1 MNTIILEGNKYQLIQ
16 GTQSDG
22 RCFSASVYYDL
33 NKEIPNDQQLNTWIQ
48 QFIIEPI
55 LATEETDCPQFFQ
68 WAIIWASIHNNDII
82 NNPNFVTNINEQ
94 VDLSEQIQ
102 KLSDLLTQ
110 LKRLQQTIQEFNGT
124 NISDV
129 RNLITTLLQDITYY
143 IEDTFW
149 KQIIQ
154 DNPQIINLFVQID
167 EKLRD
172 YVFNTLEQLK
182 PEQKI
187 PDDFIDFITDIKNQI
202 QEITIIMCNNS
213 KNNQDYK
220 LLIDKYKDYINLLNT
235 PFNNNGNISYEWTE
249 PDAGPID
256 ILFKSFQD
264 SIKSINIYSTLDKRF
279 IQYFNTNPEAQIN
292 GIDLYLYYENGNHY
306 KPLIFIG
313 GEAESPEETKPI
325 SDNKLADSSVKTN
338 KPKPISSTKSVSS
351 YSPITNKSEPLVITS
366 KPPSIKAS
374 GIPIATPVTPTAPPV
389 TPTAPPVT
397 PTAPPVT
404 STASPVTP
412 TAPPA
417 TPTTAS
423 VTPTAPPVTATA
435 PPVTAI
441 PIPDKKSTTT
451 ISQNDSDTK
460 KKDEKIPNSV
470 IIYIKTRIPNFYK
483 LNYEP
488 YMTVPKS
495 KSHTV
500 YFDPL
505 VKYYEGPIKNIPS
518 GAPKDAIFTQFFQ
531 AAEFDSM
538 INRILSDFRY
548 MQKPRTFEQ
557 AYDERIIDNNMRLTL
572 KNLFKPNS
580 LFYINKKP
588 YTIVGVKSNPSDWQI
603 DKKPLEK
610 LLNQFSHLTAKQV
623 QDEATKEE
631 DDIPEVLRQS
641 NVASSN
647 ISNNETL
654 SSIASGLKK
663 ASEKQSI
670 QNIEKEMAGI
680 TDSFVNQDKLPG
692 VSKDILNLYT
702 KYLRQ
707 NIPINYSDVQDLSR
721 DPLTLSLLIE
731 PSNLLAFINSNKKT
745 DLIDLYS
752 TFSTSKSNLQE
763 ADKNYIDACTELAK
777 YKTTFDKDFDNIRK
791 YIRNNR
797 KVLKIS
803 EINNLIQQITEL
815 KINYMTII
823 FSIADAINEIYELQ
837 KVYFI
842 STRALLVS
850 IKQNYANIIKYYETP
865 ELALKCI
872 ENDIDTF
879 SSLIEEDP
887 EDPYSNSYY
896 TNYNNFKQFYDN
908 LYKNKQQIL
917 QPQINYS
924 DEAEIYI
931 KTPSILSIEKEQYEI
946 YNFKMFLFYSYNQ
959 FDIWVLLFKSIEFF
973 TMFVGRETNSIIN
986 LCESSTQN
994 LNDNFT
1000 LEEQNNYL
1008 QQMNIGG
1015 VKATINKSTNKL
1027 IWHLV
1032 KEDGTRVINPIK
1044 KTPDKTFEDLSMEK
1058 IKTNKTF
1065 KQLFKEYNKSDEELF
1080 EILYLQYIKTSVKA
1094 YDAIILYIYL
1104 LEILCLRQ
1112 NRVYVAE
1119 ENVNQLNLEFSITLQ
1134 EYYDLI
1140 LYNIGNLNPGTELYI
1155 PASILWD
1162 VNKIKT
1168 KDSIEQRKT
1177 INSKSN
1183 IIFKGRLKAISESRE
1198 NLVTSCEEISK
1209 IITPN
1214 ISKSGFID
1222 KCNSIIIQN
1231 FSTVTPHSFKS
1242 SYWIDQTIRNYDI
1255 QTSKDFIY
1263 NMNKVV
1269 KDAWYDRIIDDIS
1282 AKFYLDWM
1290 VFDNNQIDIDSLY
1303 ASVADGLNRQL
1314 DITENETNNPY
1325 TIEIDGRRVFTTKTI
1340 QTLVFDVNEGKENPI
1355 DLTKIENNIIILE
1368 TTLKIKFIIFEMYL
1382 RNNKEISIGDMVLY
1396 KNRPHRVISINNIG
1410 SSEQTYNLY
1419 NGYTE
1424 IKDVKNKKIKK
1435 YTKNL
1440 LDYFRINCNYDY
1452 NTENVVYNDFMYLV
1466 LTKNINEETG
1476 NQFYKY
1482 KLVQQID
1489 SPFIFTNTEIPI
1501 YVKYLIF
1508 NSCPL
1513 VINDRTVVRK
1523 MGLEGIEGD
1532 LFNFETKRRENIE
1545 RENIQNDIENIN
1557 NKIKKYKKQYKILNK
1572 KADKSLEEQAEQLLL
1587 KEEVKDLEQRIKM
1600 LEEFKQQIPSVG
1612 GARTIRPSEQYGI
1625 IPQYNY
1631 NTFNSNMPGNV
1642 VYLPSQRLPYQN
1654 MYYTNQYRIPYN
1666 VSQNKAKDQKSKLS
1680 FYITIE
1686 LELFPGT
1693 SANLFQKSV
1702 VKCQSTFERIR
1713 EAWADIFGFQYRPAV
1728 MSEAYAYNV
1737 TKDTKPN
1744 QTKKKRTTENNRT
1757 RKNKS

>member
-187 PDDFIDFITDIKNQI
+187 PDDFIDFIKDIKNQI

-588 YTIVGVKSNPSDWQI
+588 YTIVGVKSNPTDWQI

-610 LLNQFSHLTAKQV
+610 LLNQFSYLSVDQIQKQ
-623 QDEATKEE
+623 ANKEE
-631 DDIPEVLRQS
+631 EDIPEILRQG

-647 ISNNETL
+647 ITSNENM
-654 SSIASGLKK
+654 SIMTTNLKK
-663 ASEKQSI
+663 IDTQDDEIVK
-670 QNIEKEMAGI
+670 KEISGI
-680 TDSFVNQDKLPG
+680 TNVFVPQDKLI
-692 VSKDILNLYT
+692 SIDNDDFMFKLYT
-702 KYLRQ
+702 KHLRE
-707 NIPINYSDVQDLSR
+707 NIPINYSNSPDLTR
-721 DPLTLSLLIE
+721 DPLTLSLLID
-731 PSNLLAFINSNKKT
+731 PNDLINFINTYKKKE
-745 DLIDLYS
+745 LLELYS
-752 TFSTSKSNLQE
+752 AFSKSKKDLRN
-763 ADKNYIDACTELAK
+763 ADERYNNTCIELAN
-777 YKTTFDKDFDNIRK
+777 YKTEFDKEITKIFKKFYNKNIEQEQKRSLV
-791 YIRNNR
+791 INIMN
-797 KVLKIS
+797 LKID
-803 EINNLIQQITEL
+803 
-815 KINYMTII
+815 YMKII
-823 FSIADAINEIYELQ
+823 FNLADIINEIYELQ
-837 KVYFI
+837 KIYF
-842 STRALLVS
+842 TTTKELL
-850 IKQNYANIIKYYETP
+850 KEFKKDYTDIIKYYEEP
-865 ELALKCI
+865 KLALECI
-872 ENDIDTF
+872 NNDIYTVNLLLEKDNNNIY
-879 SSLIEEDP
+879 SS
-887 EDPYSNSYY
+887 SYFN
-896 TNYNNFKQFYDN
+896 NYAKFKQFY
-908 LYKNKQQIL
+908 KNQLNDRKQEFL
-917 QPQINYS
+917 NNQINYA
-924 DEAEIYI
+924 DEEKFYTDHPKVLLIEI
-931 KTPSILSIEKEQYEI
+931 LQYEI

-1382 RNNKEISIGDMVLY
+1382 RNNKDISIGDMVLY